1 MKKNV
6 LMLGIVLSLLVMAGG
21 CQKKEEEPAPVVPK
35 GVLPGQQV
43 MPSGQQ
49 TPPPGH
55 QALAPRGE
63 TTIVVPDSVQG
74 KWKGVVLTVENKET
88 QKTEE
93 FTIDLNSDFNLP
105 NSNLKIS
112 VGEFMPYFK
121 MEGLTITSLSN
132 ELTNP
137 AVGVKIFE
145 NDSQIFP
152 TTEDKWGWL
161 YTKFPKIHP
170 FEHPKFSIK
179 LKEGVKKG

>member
-6 LMLGIVLSLLVMAGG
+6 RLLGILLSLVVVAGG
-21 CQKKEEEPAPVVPK
+21 CQKKEEGPPPVVPK
-35 GVLPGQQV
+35 GVIPGQGAG
-43 MPSGQQ
+43 PAGQQ
-49 TPPPGH
+49 TTPPGH
-55 QALAPRGE
+55 QALMPRGD
-63 TTIVVPDSVQG
+63 TTIVVPESVQG

-93 FTIDLNSDFNLP
+93 FIIDLNSDFNLP
-105 NSNLKIS
+105 NSDLKIS

-121 MEGLTITSLSN
+121 MEGLTITSVSN
-132 ELTNP
+132 ELINP

-145 NDSQIFP
+145 NDRQIFP

-170 FEHPKFSIK
+170 FEHPKYSIK